1 MRRITLKTLKIIG
14 ITLLSFVLFIVLFL
28 GTAFVCS
35 RITINKDAGSKDEVA
50 IYIKTNGVHTDIVM
64 PVRTPQIDWS
74 REIKYANTALTDTT
88 WQYIALGWG
97 DKGFYLQT
105 PEWSD
110 LKFSVAFNAA
120 FGLSTTAMH
129 ATFYKEL
136 PENDRCHKM
145 LISKEQYARLI
156 DYVTNSFQHDAGGH
170 FINIKTSANYSQSDA
185 FYEANGSYSLFHTC
199 NTWANNA
206 LKKCGQKCCLWTI
219 FDTGIF
225 LKYAKN

>member
-1 MRRITLKTLKIIG
+1 M
-14 ITLLSFVLFIVLFL
+14 S
-28 GTAFVCS
+28 TAFVCS
-35 RITINKDAGSKDEVA
+35 RITIGKDAGTKDEVA

-74 REIKYANTALTDTT
+74 REIKYANTALHDTT

-105 PEWSD
+105 PNWSD

-120 FGLSTTAMH
+120 FALSTTAMH

-136 PENDRCHKM
+136 QENDRCHKM
-145 LISKEQYARLI
+145 LISRDQYARLI
-156 DYVTNSFQHDAGGH
+156 DYVTKSFQHDASGH
-170 FINIKTSANYSQSDA
+170 FINIKTKANYCQSDA

>member
-1 MRRITLKTLKIIG
+1 MRQIIKKTLKIIG
-14 ITLLSFVLFIVLFL
+14 IALLSFLLFVVLFL
-28 GTAFVCS
+28 STAFICS
-35 RITINKDAGSKDEVA
+35 RITISKDAGTKDEVA

-64 PVRTPQIDWS
+64 PVRSPQIDWS
-74 REIKYANTALTDTT
+74 REIKYAYTALNDTT
-88 WQYIALGWG
+88 WRYIALGWG

-105 PEWSD
+105 PDWSD
-110 LKFSVAFNAA
+110 LKFSVAFNAT

-129 ATFYKEL
+129 ATFYKGL

-156 DYVTNSFQHDAGGH
+156 DYVTNSFQHDANGH
-170 FINIKTSANYSQSDA
+170 FINIKTKANYSQSDA